1 MICRTLFIAITISV
15 SASAADAQCGIERW
29 PVKTTADSDAQY
41 VSRAAVP
48 ATIAQLRSLQ
58 PPRPLLQ
65 ANRMAPVEET
75 IYSVTATLI
84 AVKSEEDSD
93 YRLVLADAE
102 GRTIIAEIPAP
113 AATHA
118 ATQRAWDHHARTPP
132 PLTLPFSAYGFC
144 VRSPVRLSWNE
155 SAPAPQFLFSGSGA
169 ALRGRA
175 SSPPASRIGRARLI
189 PRSAN

>member
-93 YRLVLADAE
+93 YRLVLADGD
-102 GRTIIAEIPAP
+102 GRTIIAEIP
-113 AATHA
+113 
-118 ATQRAWDHHARTPP
+118 
-132 PLTLPFSAYGFC
+132 
-144 VRSPVRLSWNE
+144 SPVCSNGGVFASDIAGSRATLDAKLTVPSDHLLSVGIPVE
-155 SAPAPQFLFSGSGA
+155 VHGVGFFDFLDGQPGA
-169 ALRGRA
+169 APNGLELH
-175 SSPPASRIGRARLI
+175 PVT
-189 PRSAN
+189 